1 MYVGVSTR
9 SDCRKASQ
17 SEVSWGL
24 QVLEWLDV
32 GGLACMVQQATTG
45 AMKIL
50 TEPYCNSRNR
60 SRNNNKDKYE
70 DAASKTTV
78 LLLPV
83 TVITLWP

>member
-1 MYVGVSTR
+1 
-9 SDCRKASQ
+9 
-17 SEVSWGL
+17 
-24 QVLEWLDV
+24 
-32 GGLACMVQQATTG
+32 MVQQAATA

-50 TEPYCNSRNR
+50 TESYCNSRNR
-60 SRNNNKDKYE
+60 SRNHNKDKYE